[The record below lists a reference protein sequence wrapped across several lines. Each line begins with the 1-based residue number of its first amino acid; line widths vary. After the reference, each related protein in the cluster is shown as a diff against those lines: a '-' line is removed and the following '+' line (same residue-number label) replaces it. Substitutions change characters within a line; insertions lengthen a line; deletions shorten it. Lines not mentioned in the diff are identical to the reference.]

1 MPLAKTSTGNP
12 ATPTS
17 PLSSGAGV
25 QAIALAVGGTTNLDF
40 SLGDFLVC
48 TFGAGN
54 CTLTFSNIP
63 NGRRITIQ
71 FIQDS
76 VGSRTLTWPATAK
89 FATATAPTLS
99 TGASKRDSVTF
110 IGDGTN
116 LYASNA
122 AVIDIR

>member
-1 MPLAKTSTGNP
+1 MLNQTNTANP
-12 ATPTS
+12 GTPTS
-17 PLSSGAGV
+17 PNTGAGV
-25 QAIALAVGGTTNLDF
+25 QAIALAPGGTTNIDF
-40 SLGDFLVC
+40 SLGDIIVC

-54 CTLTFSNIP
+54 TTLTFSNIP

-99 TGASKRDSVTF
+99 TGASKRDSLTF
-110 IGDGTN
+110 TGDGTN
-116 LYASNA
+116 IYASNA
-122 AVIDIR
+122 IVLDIR